1 MINKK
6 QKGFVLI
13 EAIIAVG
20 VLATIFSAAMS
31 LYMSSITGV
40 RVSTDKTIAMYLAQ
54 DAMEF
59 VIARYQY
66 NVENKQHGDPR
77 DEWLDGISNCNTCGV
92 DTTVDDVST
101 YDFSNSEEGLVLS
114 GVNYVPG
121 AGGVFSRSVSVSEI
135 NPDHEASVVVTVSW
149 KDGASDEKYILRYNI
164 YSDLVE

>member
-31 LYMSSITGV
+31 LYMASITGV
-40 RVSTDKTIAMYLAQ
+40 RTSTDKTIAMYLAQ
-54 DAMEF
+54 DVMEF

-66 NVENKQHGDPR
+66 NIETRQHSDA
-77 DEWLDGISNCNTCGV
+77 DDKWLEGISNCNPCGI
-92 DTTVDDVST
+92 DTTVDNVST
-101 YDFSNSEEGLVLS
+101 YNFSNPEIGLILS
-114 GVNYVPG
+114 GGNYIPG
-121 AGGVFSRSVSVSEI
+121 SGGVFSRSVTVSEI
-135 NPDHEASVVVTVSW
+135 NSHHEASIVVTVSW
-149 KDGASDEKYILRYNI
+149 KDGATDEKYVLRYNI